1 MRAEEVIKLLK
12 LEPLSVEGGFFNEIY
27 RSKLLVDADGKQRCC
42 GTGIYYLMTHK
53 DISAWHKVAS
63 DEIWV
68 YHCGSPAVQFL
79 IFPDGRLE
87 KRIIG
92 CELENGQLPQS
103 VIPAG
108 VWQAA
113 ILLDRSDNAW
123 GLFGAMVFPGFE
135 YEDFTGAAVAEMIE
149 EFPHLKK
156 EISSFFP

>member
-1 MRAEEVIKLLK
+1 MRAEEVIKLLQ
-12 LEPLSVEGGFFNEIY
+12 LEPLSVEGGFYNEIY
-27 RSKLLVDADGKQRCC
+27 RSKLFAEVDGKPRCC
-42 GTGIYYLMTHK
+42 GTGIYYLMTRK
-53 DISAWHKVAS
+53 DISAWHKVNA

-68 YHCGSPAVQFL
+68 YHGGSPAVQFL
-79 IFPDGRLE
+79 VFPDGSPE

-92 CELENGQLPQS
+92 CDLKNGQQPQS

-113 ILLDRSDNAW
+113 ILLDRGADAW

-149 EFPHLKK
+149 KFPHLKK